1 MDMASAYGAGD
12 CGFESRWGHIFCAR
26 WRSAFRSSS
35 CIGLGQSTFWGA
47 RAWGARARTRDRTTS
62 LQGTS
67 TMPMSQLSRRAG
79 RAMRRRCRE
88 TWVTPPSLCVRWR
101 RSTGQHSQQKWQ
113 MVASIPRA
121 CCICDGRI
129 CCGAARPTACLCTG
143 KVTNSEAVRKAP
155 AHMSRRRTRMC
166 EAQRLPPRRHMLRSQ
181 HMGARYAISTCKFAR
196 VVKGVDLRSTA
207 GNCAWVRAPQLAI
220 DNVQPLAAC
229 SWASQVPCCIGT
241 STLPSGQRCCKH

>member
-1 MDMASAYGAGD
+1 MD
-12 CGFESRWGHIFCAR
+12 
-26 WRSAFRSSS
+26 
-35 CIGLGQSTFWGA
+35 T
-47 RAWGARARTRDRTTS
+47 
-62 LQGTS
+62 
-67 TMPMSQLSRRAG
+67 
-79 RAMRRRCRE
+79 
-88 TWVTPPSLCVRWR
+88 WR

-143 KVTNSEAVRKAP
+143 KVTDSGAVRKAP

-181 HMGARYAISTCKFAR
+181 HVGARFATSTCKFAR

-220 DNVQPLAAC
+220 EHVSAISRLQLGLTSALMHWHKHASFGAAVLQALASATQGQATGASEVSAQQPWPAEPVRAAGSMLATTRDITNASWPRPPMCETKPARIARC
-229 SWASQVPCCIGT
+229 SRSPSQHVLGAMA
-241 STLPSGQRCCKH
+241 